1 MKPLQWPKVG
11 AIALQEAGAIL
22 KSPGFILAALAPFF
36 IVLIGGAALFY
47 FSSKDLRKAIV
58 ITGPDS
64 DLVEMVAKKLSED
77 IGPEANK
84 SKLRDANA
92 AHWHPIAMDETDTTD
107 AATSHVKLPIGM
119 IVTITESGPNTIDIR
134 HSPPPYLLDITKLA
148 VSAARFEQATGDSI
162 VYEVM
167 TPDRPDEPTKSLD
180 QQLIWLLTVIL
191 ATSAGALAAASTHAL
206 TTAFLER
213 PSESYTGS
221 VHLREDFMGKLIGI
235 GCAYS
240 TLALPWGLILAAG
253 LGVLTMTGEAELV
266 EAIRTVTISGLDPMR
281 LTLFLLCAPAGYVL
295 FASLAL
301 IMAMRSKTAAS
312 ARSFTGPLSFLAIAP
327 APLALAFSANMEG
340 GTFSA
345 LSWFP
350 LTATASIQLGFGTLN
365 TYDLLI
371 RALFLCFIALATLQW
386 GMRRRE
392 LLSVD

>member
-1 MKPLQWPKVG
+1 MKPLLWPKVA

-36 IVLIGGAALFY
+36 IVLIGSTALFY
-47 FSSKDLRKAIV
+47 FSSKDLRQAVV
-58 ITGPDS
+58 ITGTDH
-64 DLVEMVAKKLSED
+64 DLIEIVAQKLGEE
-77 IGPEANK
+77 IGPEADK

-92 AHWHPIAMDETDTTD
+92 AHWHPIAVDKAETTD
-107 AATSHVKLPIGM
+107 EAISRIELQIGM
-119 IVTITESGPNTIDIR
+119 IVTITKSGPIKIDIKR
-134 HSPPPYLLDITKLA
+134 SPPPYLIDLTKLA
-148 VSAARFEQATGDSI
+148 VNAARFEQATGDDI
-162 VYEVM
+162 VYDVT
-167 TPDRPDEPTKSLD
+167 TPDRTNTPAKSLD

-213 PSESYTGS
+213 PSQNYTGS
-221 VHLREDFMGKLIGI
+221 VHLREDFIGKLIGI
-235 GCAYS
+235 GGAYS
-240 TLALPWGLILAAG
+240 TLALPWGLIIAAG
-253 LGVLTMTGEAELV
+253 LGILTLTGEPELT
-266 EAIRTVTISGLDPMR
+266 EAIRSVTISGLDPMR

-340 GTFSA
+340 GIFTA

-365 TYDLLI
+365 TFDLFI
-371 RALFLCFIALATLQW
+371 RALFLCFVALAALQW

-392 LLSVD
+392 LSSLN